1 MEVVVFTMKGCPHCD
16 ELKKILKSAENTLSG
31 GGSSKV
37 KKLNYKPDNLYI
49 ENTCHITEKKFN
61 KEELFFVKDDRKL
74 LNRRDRKKFKE
85 FMNTAKLEDIDDYL
99 EAMDEE

>member
-1 MEVVVFTMKGCPHCD
+1 MS
-16 ELKKILKSAENTLSG
+16 KSN
-31 GGSSKV
+31 
-37 KKLNYKPDNLYI
+37 
-49 ENTCHITEKKFN
+49 KKFN

-99 EAMDEE
+99 EVMDEE

>member
-1 MEVVVFTMKGCPHCD
+1 MS
-16 ELKKILKSAENTLSG
+16 KSN
-31 GGSSKV
+31 
-37 KKLNYKPDNLYI
+37 
-49 ENTCHITEKKFN
+49 KKFN

-99 EAMDEE
+99 EAMDEEWKIINRV